1 MITDSQNHARWA
13 GQLRAVT
20 AQPLQFCPD
29 FPEIAARWEAW
40 WVFRADRPLLMA
52 TAVRK
57 DDGIYRGKALH
68 LVADRTKEWLAAT
81 RLQVA
86 TAHWVADTL
95 PRIRAD
101 IGPCAPAAFLGA
113 PLTLSEAE
121 QTSWNTPTITTW
133 NPPPKLDFSPENP
146 WWCRVLELL
155 ALTAEDARGK
165 YLVCL
170 PDMAG
175 AIDILVN
182 LRDPTQLCM
191 DIADESREAV
201 KTAAMQVAAMWTGM
215 FAGAADAVLDRGAG
229 FINWVGAWSDRA
241 YTVPTCDFNA
251 LIGPDDFEE
260 CCLPSLRSQT
270 QSAGRM
276 CFHLDGPQA
285 ARHAPALAAQPWVD
299 AVQYTPGAG
308 TPSAMAKVDML
319 RGLQQAGKPVLVTT
333 PKNEVLE
340 LARALDPRG
349 LAIWV
354 DESISI
360 AEADELAAAIK
371 SFNK

>member
-1 MITDSQNHARWA
+1 MTDSDNHARWA
-13 GQLRAVT
+13 ARLRAVSK
-20 AQPLQFCPD
+20 QSLQCCPD
-29 FPEIAARWEAW
+29 FPEIAARWENW
-40 WVFRADRPLLMA
+40 WAFRADRPLFVA
-52 TAVRK
+52 TAVQK
-57 DDGIYRGKALH
+57 PDGIYRGKALH
-68 LVADRTKEWLAAT
+68 LVADRTDEWLAAT
-81 RLQVA
+81 RLQMT

-101 IGPCAPAAFLGA
+101 IGPCAPAAFFGA
-113 PLTLSEAE
+113 SLTLSEAE
-121 QTSWNTPTITTW
+121 QTSWNTPIINSW
-133 NPPPKLDFSPENP
+133 NPPPKLEFSPDNP
-146 WWCRVLELL
+146 WYRRVLELL
-155 ALTAEDARGK
+155 SRTAGDARGK

-170 PDMAG
+170 PDMSG

-201 KTAAMQVAAMWTGM
+201 KTTALQMMTAWREMYI
-215 FAGAADAVLDRGAG
+215 GATDAVLERSAG
-229 FINWVGAWSDRA
+229 MINWVGVWSERA
-241 YTVPTCDFNA
+241 YVTPTCDFNA
-251 LIGPDDFEE
+251 LISPDDFIE
-260 CCLPSLRSQT
+260 CCLPSLHRQA
-270 QSAGRM
+270 QIAGRI

-308 TPSAMAKVDML
+308 TPSALAKIEML
-319 RGLQQAGKPVLVTT
+319 RGLQKAGKPVLVTT
-333 PKNEVLE
+333 PKTEVRE

-354 DESISI
+354 DETLSV
-360 AEADELAAAIK
+360 AEADELASAIK